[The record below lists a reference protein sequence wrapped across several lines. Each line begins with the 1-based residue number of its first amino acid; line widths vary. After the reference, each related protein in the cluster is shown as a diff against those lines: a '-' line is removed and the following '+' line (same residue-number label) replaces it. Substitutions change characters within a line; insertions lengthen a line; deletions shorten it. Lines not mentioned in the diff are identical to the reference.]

1 MESET
6 NELEQ
11 RSCLLTAAVPI
22 GLVSAQGPAG
32 PNGGRSGVGRKRN
45 RDKDAA
51 GVEKDAS
58 RPSMRGENGRG
69 TAPARR
75 LVSSRLV
82 VVGLGRDASAG
93 VVPERGWAASARP
106 SPSTATTTS
115 ARCSP
120 RGHPRSLESPAPRPA
135 IPTRRSCAGVLRP
148 APLVS
153 SARPRRAP
161 ATPLR

>member
-1 MESET
+1 M
-6 NELEQ
+6 ELEQ

-32 PNGGRSGVGRKRN
+32 PNGGRSGVGRKRD

-58 RPSMRGENGRG
+58 SHRCEERRENGKG
-69 TAPARR
+69 TAPAR
-75 LVSSRLV
+75 RLV

-93 VVPERGWAASARP
+93 VHAGTGLGIYRNYYV
-106 SPSTATTTS
+106 
-115 ARCSP
+115 
-120 RGHPRSLESPAPRPA
+120 RSLFATRTPSEPRVACSTSGDSDSPLL
-135 IPTRRSCAGVLRP
+135 CWCLRP

>member
-1 MESET
+1 M
-6 NELEQ
+6 ELEQ

-22 GLVSAQGPAG
+22 GIVSAQGPAG

-58 RPSMRGENGRG
+58 SHRCEERRENGKG

-93 VVPERGWAASARP
+93 V
-106 SPSTATTTS
+106 
-115 ARCSP
+115 
-120 RGHPRSLESPAPRPA
+120 H
-135 IPTRRSCAGVLRP
+135 AGTGLGG
-148 APLVS
+148 
-153 SARPRRAP
+153 
-161 ATPLR
+161 